1 MLPFTSNVLAQ
12 AWPLKPISLIA
23 PYPAGGGVDTV
34 ARLIAERL
42 AVRLN
47 QPVTVDNKPGA
58 GATIGAAALARS
70 AADGYT
76 LMLGSM
82 VDYAI
87 APHAHKALSFDPQKD
102 LLPVID
108 IGFGTV
114 ALIVNTDLPVRTLK
128 ELIAL
133 AKSKPGSLSY
143 ASSGIGGLQ
152 HLNAEM
158 FKQMAGIDMVH
169 VPYKGTSQFLPDL
182 ISGRIPLT
190 IDSLPAHISN
200 VKAGKTRALAVA
212 SATRSATLPDVPT
225 FIEAGLAGYESATN
239 YTLYAPAKT
248 PPEIVN
254 MLNREFNAIIQQTA
268 IVEKLATFGITTKG
282 GTVEAVQARTG
293 VEVSKWANV
302 IKTGNIVLN

>member
-1 MLPFTSNVLAQ
+1 
-12 AWPLKPISLIA
+12 
-23 PYPAGGGVDTV
+23 
-34 ARLIAERL
+34 
-42 AVRLN
+42 
-47 QPVTVDNKPGA
+47 
-58 GATIGAAALARS
+58 
-70 AADGYT
+70 
-76 LMLGSM
+76 
-82 VDYAI
+82 
-87 APHAHKALSFDPQKD
+87 
-102 LLPVID
+102 
-108 IGFGTV
+108 
-114 ALIVNTDLPVRTLK
+114 
-128 ELIAL
+128 
-133 AKSKPGSLSY
+133 
-143 ASSGIGGLQ
+143 
-152 HLNAEM
+152 
-158 FKQMAGIDMVH
+158 VH

-212 SATRSATLPDVPT
+212 SATRSATLPDVPM

-293 VEVSKWANV
+293 VEVSKWASV
-302 IKTGNIVLN
+302 IKTGNIVLNR